1 MIDSKRKRG
10 VPGCEC
16 EWQQRQDTASIDRDL
31 QRAFDSESRRLVADR
46 GREIVTAGVVC
57 QRLFQLKS
65 GLACRQRPLSENM
78 QPILDLYQPGDFIGL
93 DNLFFSPPLDTVLA
107 LTKVSYWALERATL
121 NRLMQAPRTT
131 LQLMRHM
138 VEEKQRVD
146 AVAILL
152 GQLKA
157 RERTAA
163 LLLFLWHRLGPASGR
178 AATGENE
185 EGLPFTQKQ
194 LADYLGLDVI
204 HLNRVLGG
212 LRNSGALKFRK
223 GVIIVKDVTQLA
235 QIAGVAHGL
244 SHGRPSAIE
253 GSAAPLLSLQLLRI

>member
-1 MIDSKRKRG
+1 MTDLKNTG
-10 VPGCEC
+10 VLAC
-16 EWQQRQDTASIDRDL
+16 EWQQGPGQDTTRAESDL
-31 QRAFDSESRRLVADR
+31 QRAFGSGSKRLVADR
-46 GREIVTAGVVC
+46 GREIVTAGVAC
-57 QRLFQLKS
+57 QSLFQLKS
-65 GLACRQRPLSENM
+65 GMACRQRRLSEGS
-78 QPILDLYQPGDFIGL
+78 QAVLDLYQPGDFIGL
-93 DNLFFSPPLDTVLA
+93 DSLFFAPALDTVLA

-121 NRLMQAPRTT
+121 NRLMQAPRIA

-138 VEEKQRVD
+138 AEEKQRVD
-146 AVAILL
+146 TIAMLL
-152 GQLKA
+152 GRLKA

-163 LLLFLWHRLGPASGR
+163 LLVFLWHRLGPASGR

-235 QIAGVAHGL
+235 QIAGMAHGL

-253 GSAAPLLSLQLLRI
+253 GSAAPLLSPQLLRI